1 MTRLFVEQLTV
12 IDCAY
17 LDAQRGL
24 VGESWIVDIELDGD
38 LDDQSMVLDFGEVK
52 KRLKRALDG
61 SADHTLIVPGRH
73 PGLKLQRGP
82 GRVSLEFHGPAAGP
96 IEHHAPTQALT
107 LLDAERVDSEALAAY
122 LQPILAREVPANVAQ
137 VSLRLRHERID
148 GAYYH
153 YTHGLKKHAGYC
165 QRIAHG
171 HRSRLQI
178 HLDGQ
183 REAALEADWAQRWQ
197 DIYLGT
203 GEDLVRRQNGRLRFA
218 YTAAEG
224 SFELE
229 LPESRCD
236 LLDSDTTV
244 ERIAEHLAAR
254 TAAQHAGSS
263 IEVRAYEGVMKG
275 ALARVNADA
284 AGRSKN

>member
-52 KRLKRALDG
+52 KRLKRALDS
-61 SADHTLIVPGRH
+61 SADHTLIVPARH

-82 GRVSLEFHGPAAGP
+82 SRISLEFHGPAAGP
-96 IEHHAPTQALT
+96 IEHHAPPQALT
-107 LLDAERVDSEALAAY
+107 VLDAEAVSGDALAAH

-137 VSLRLRHERID
+137 VRLRLRHERID

-153 YTHGLKKHAGYC
+153 YTHGLKKHAGHC

-171 HRSRLQI
+171 HRSRVEIQ
-178 HLDGQ
+178 LDGR
-183 REAALEADWAQRWQ
+183 REAELEAGWAERWR

-203 GEDLVRRQNGRLRFA
+203 RADLVQRQNGRLRFA
-218 YTAAEG
+218 YTAPEG
-224 SFELE
+224 VFELE
-229 LPESRCD
+229 LPESRCV

-244 ERIAEHLAAR
+244 ERIAEHLAAG
-254 TAAQHAGSS
+254 TAAQYPDKQV
-263 IEVRAYEGVMKG
+263 EVRAYEGVMKG
-275 ALARVNADA
+275 ALANIEVS
-284 AGRSKN
+284 GLSKG

>member
-61 SADHTLIVPGRH
+61 SADHTMIVPARH
-73 PGLKLQRGP
+73 PGLKLHRGSV
-82 GRVSLEFHGPAAGP
+82 RTSLEFQGPVAGP
-96 IEHHAPTQALT
+96 IEHHAPPQALT
-107 LLDAERVDSEALAAY
+107 LLDAEAVSGEALAAH
-122 LQPILAREVPANVAQ
+122 LQPILAQEVPANVAQ
-137 VSLRLRHERID
+137 VRLRLRHERID
-148 GAYYH
+148 GDYYH
-153 YTHGLKKHAGYC
+153 YTHGLKKHAGHC

-171 HRSRLQI
+171 HRSRLEI
-178 HLDGQ
+178 HLDGR
-183 REAALEADWAQRWQ
+183 REAALEAQWARRWR

-203 GEDLVRRQNGRLRFA
+203 REDLVRRQNGRLRFT
-218 YTAAEG
+218 YTAPEG
-224 SFELE
+224 LFELE

-236 LLDSDTTV
+236 LLDTDTTV

-254 TAAQHAGSS
+254 SAAQHPGRA

-275 ALARVNADA
+275 AVANAQAPDL
-284 AGRSKN
+284 SKA

>member
-1 MTRLFVEQLTV
+1 VTSLFVEQLTV

-24 VGESWIVDIELDGD
+24 VGESWIVDIELEGD

-61 SADHTLIVPGRH
+61 SADHTLIVPARH
-73 PGLKLQRGP
+73 SGLRLQRGAE
-82 GRVSLEFHGPAAGP
+82 RISLEFHGPAAGP
-96 IEHHAPTQALT
+96 IEHHAPPQALT
-107 LLDAERVDSEALAAY
+107 LLDAAHVDSDSLAAH
-122 LQPILAREVPANVAQ
+122 LQPILAQEVPANVAQ
-137 VSLRLRHERID
+137 VRLHLRHERID

-153 YTHGLKKHAGYC
+153 YTHGLKKHAGQC

-171 HRSRLQI
+171 HRSRLHIQ
-178 HLDGQ
+178 LDGR
-183 REAALEADWAQRWQ
+183 REPALEAAWAQRWR

-203 GEDLVRRQNGRLRFA
+203 REDLLRRQNGRLRFG

-224 SFELE
+224 AFELE
-229 LPESRCD
+229 LPESRCE

-244 ERIAEHLAAR
+244 ERIAEYLVTD
-254 TAAQHAGSS
+254 TAAQHPGGSVE
-263 IEVRAYEGVMKG
+263 IRAYEGVMKG
-275 ALARVNADA
+275 ALARRNAHPP
-284 AGRSKN
+284 GRSK